1 MGIPERFN
9 VVESGVPD
17 GQPMVFAHGFG
28 CDQTMWRR
36 SLRRPRDRFRV
47 VLFDHAGSRANP
59 GEYDADRHASLDGYT
74 EDVLAILDGL
84 DLHDVIFVGHS
95 VSAMIGVLAAKQDPG
110 RFAQLV
116 LVGPSPRY
124 INDDGYVGGFDRQ
137 DIDELLAN
145 LEANYLGWS
154 SAMAPVIM
162 GNLDRPTLGEEL
174 TASFCATDPRIA
186 RQFAE
191 VTFTSDNRADLPGVN
206 VPVLVLQCAEDAI
219 APVSVG
225 EYVASQMPDA
235 SLVLLDA
242 TGHCPH
248 LSAPEATIDAIN
260 GFVGTAAE
268 VAPCARGSGLRITVP
283 QCTLRVPRD
292 RRGRRH
298 PPGERDDPRLARVR
312 RRGARW
318 SEVRRPPHR
327 RGTDLSRDPLPTDA
341 SDSR

>member
-1 MGIPERFN
+1 
-9 VVESGVPD
+9 
-17 GQPMVFAHGFG
+17 MVFAHGFG
-28 CDQTMWRR
+28 CDQTMWR
-36 SLRRPRDRFRV
+36 LVAPAFEDRFRV

-162 GNLDRPTLGEEL
+162 GNLDQPALGEEL

-206 VPVLVLQCAEDAI
+206 VPVLVLQCAERRDR
-219 APVSVG
+219 SG
-225 EYVASQMPDA
+225 ERRRIRRQPDA
-235 SLVLLDA
+235 RCVARSARRDRA
-242 TGHCPH
+242 
-248 LSAPEATIDAIN
+248 LSAPQCARSDDRRHQRLRRHRGLRLLPVPGVP
-260 GFVGTAAE
+260 GFE
-268 VAPCARGSGLRITVP
+268 SLFHSAPCGYLVTAPAGDILLANETILAWLGYAE
-283 QCTLRVPRD
+283 
-292 RRGRRH
+292 
-298 PPGERDDPRLARVR
+298 ER
-312 RRGARW
+312 ARW
-318 SEVRRPPHR
+318 SER
-327 RGTDLSRDPLPTDA
+327 S
-341 SDSR
+341 